1 MILWKGLCC
10 CRCPSRHKNIALLL
24 GDACAA
30 PMLDALAAGF
40 KECKLKPIVGPK
52 LQLDGFLDGM
62 LRSRISRRIMAEQH
76 ICLAASRPGF
86 IGIICADLSLPD
98 AVRFAAQRT
107 KQVTARPTCTAST
120 L

>member
-1 MILWKGLCC
+1 MHLDSRPEYIVWKFL
-10 CRCPSRHKNIALLL
+10 N
-24 GDACAA
+24 ACAA

-76 ICLAASRPGF
+76 ICLANSRPGF

-98 AVRFAAQRT
+98 AVHFAAQRT
-107 KQVTARPTCTAST
+107 KQVGALSI
-120 L
+120 

>member
-1 MILWKGLCC
+1 
-10 CRCPSRHKNIALLL
+10 
-24 GDACAA
+24 
-30 PMLDALAAGF
+30 MLDALAAGF

-76 ICLAASRPGF
+76 ICLAARRPGF

-98 AVRFAAQRT
+98 AVHFAAQRT
-107 KQVTARPTCTAST
+107 KQVSHHMSVMWLGISVTACLIYPAAIATVP
-120 L
+120 